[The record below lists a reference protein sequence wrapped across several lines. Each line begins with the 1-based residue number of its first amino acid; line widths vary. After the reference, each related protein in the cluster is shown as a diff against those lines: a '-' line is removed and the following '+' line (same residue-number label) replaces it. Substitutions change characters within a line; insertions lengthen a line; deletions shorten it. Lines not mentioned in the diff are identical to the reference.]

1 METMTDGE
9 CDMGTNVTIKDIA
22 RESGVSYSTVS
33 RVLSNSPLIS
43 EKTKTRVL
51 EVCKEMGY
59 TTNYVARSL
68 VMKHCN
74 LLGIILPSLSNPFM
88 AELADNIEKYARL
101 RQYSIMVCNS
111 NEDPE
116 QEMEVFRLL
125 LGRQV
130 DGIFIFPVDTESGV
144 RFGSLN
150 SKNVPTVFLNDY
162 REDMP
167 GSFITTDNYQGAYMG
182 VQYLHSLGHRNIL
195 YFSPKPL
202 RLSHKQRVKGY
213 ISACIDLGLVPRLF
227 YEYEGE
233 SFSGSVTADLDFG
246 YKMAGNFFREE
257 KYQNFSAVF
266 AWTDM
271 AALGIIKA
279 ADERNIRIPEDISL
293 LGFDDISYSA
303 LPKINLTTIKQPI
316 EEMAS
321 RGVQRLLDMIETGD
335 RTGECLFLAPELI
348 KRKSCIKI
356 EETEL

>member
-1 METMTDGE
+1 
-9 CDMGTNVTIKDIA
+9 MGTNVTIKDIA

-43 EKTKTRVL
+43 EKTKARVL

-68 VMKHCN
+68 VMKRCN

-101 RQYSIMVCNS
+101 RQYSIMICNS

-116 QEMEVFRLL
+116 LEMEVFRLL

-130 DGIFIFPVDTESGV
+130 DGMIIFPVDTESSV
-144 RFGSLN
+144 RLDSLN
-150 SKNVPTVFLNDY
+150 SKHVPAVFLNDY
-162 REDMP
+162 REDLP
-167 GSFITTDNYQGAYMG
+167 CSFITTDNYQGAYMG
-182 VQYLHSLGHRNIL
+182 VQYLHALGHQNIL
-195 YFSPKPL
+195 YVSPKPL

-213 ISACIDLGLVPRLF
+213 ISACVDLGLVPRLF
-227 YEYEGE
+227 YEYGAE

-246 YKMAGNFFREE
+246 YQMAGSFFREE
-257 KYQNFSAVF
+257 KHQEFSAVF

-303 LPKINLTTIKQPI
+303 LPRINLTTIKQPI

-321 RGVQRLLDMIETGD
+321 QGVQRLLDRIETGEQK
-335 RTGECLFLAPELI
+335 GECLFLAPELI
-348 KRKSCIKI
+348 KRKSCIRF
-356 EETEL
+356 EEPVL